1 MEKIW
6 GKEGEKMFSI
16 LKKSG
21 NKECKAFLSGTVIPI
36 SEVQD
41 DIFAQKVLGDGV
53 AILPADQV
61 LKSPCD
67 GVISTIMKDSF
78 HACGI
83 KMNNGAELLLHI
95 GINTVEMNGNGF
107 RVLVKEGNK
116 VKEGQELIVFD
127 KEKIEQAGYSAITM
141 MVITD
146 MGSARNVQFFDGID
160 SIAGETVI
168 AKF

>member
-1 MEKIW
+1 
-6 GKEGEKMFSI
+6 MFSI
-16 LKKSG
+16 FKKSD

-36 SEVQD
+36 SKVPD

-53 AILPADQV
+53 AILPTDQV

-67 GVISTIMKDSF
+67 GIVSTIMKDSF

-83 KMNNGAELLLHI
+83 RMSNGAEILLHI

-107 RVLVKEGNK
+107 HALVKEGNK
-116 VKEGQELIVFD
+116 VKAGQNLIIFD
-127 KEKIEQAGYSAITM
+127 KDKIEKAGYPAITM

-146 MGSARNVQFFDGID
+146 MGSARKVEFFDGID

-168 AKF
+168 AKFK